1 MQGELK
7 EKASDTRFVFRP
19 VRERKTDTDWTVF
32 AENAPSSLYLSYRF
46 DRGFTGH
53 EHYADLKIINMK
65 APGEREQKQ
74 ACLIFVEREVLRDE
88 VSTYG
93 RLYDPVIARFFSPDN
108 FVQTP
113 DFTQSYNR
121 YSYCLNNPLQYVDPS
136 GESFLAAAFAI
147 GALTNV
153 FFQMISGN
161 INSAGD
167 FLFYAGIG
175 GFAGMAGAAAGS
187 AAASA
192 VGVGGFLGGAA
203 SGAASGAVGGFI
215 AGTGNALVG
224 GNDFATALGYGWLG
238 GVGGALFG
246 GLSGGLASG
255 ITDAIHGNNFWDGSF
270 VEEFATGGSV
280 TEGDYIEF
288 ARRYNNSP
296 ISEQYDIQL
305 NDRVSNTFGVKVCDY
320 NIEEITTKTSD
331 FGTNSRI
338 YGLNAECQFV
348 NTEKNYLVGGYV
360 TGNSV
365 SGTHVHVS
373 PSNTV
378 QNDVIF
384 RAVAGHELT
393 HAYHRY
399 LVATWGLNWNHVFSD
414 RAAYHYSFNVYICNG
429 YIYRAMSTM
438 VDALNINYWGWYPG
452 IYTSPF
458 F

>member
-1 MQGELK
+1 
-7 EKASDTRFVFRP
+7 
-19 VRERKTDTDWTVF
+19 
-32 AENAPSSLYLSYRF
+32 
-46 DRGFTGH
+46 
-53 EHYADLKIINMK
+53 
-65 APGEREQKQ
+65 
-74 ACLIFVEREVLRDE
+74 
-88 VSTYG
+88 
-93 RLYDPVIARFFSPDN
+93 
-108 FVQTP
+108 
-113 DFTQSYNR
+113 
-121 YSYCLNNPLQYVDPS
+121 VDPS

-224 GNDFATALGYGWLG
+224 GNDFATVLGYGWLG

-246 GLSGGLASG
+246 GLTGGLASG

-270 VEEFATGGSV
+270 FEEFATGGSV